1 MPWKVSTTMS
11 LKKDFIDKVRKRNQS
26 FTSVC
31 QEFGISRTLG
41 YEILKQFEL
50 EGIKGLEPKSKA
62 PHFSPQKTSSIIE
75 DKIIEVRLKNP
86 TWGARKIRA
95 YLLKQQVME
104 LPSPSTICAILKR
117 NGYISEEESLKRQA
131 LSRFERET
139 PNELWQM
146 DFKGHFQMGIKKSC
160 YPLTIL
166 DDHSRFSLCLH
177 ACENEAAFAV
187 KKQLISVF
195 EQYGMP
201 LQINVDN
208 GRPWGNSCLV
218 KYTQISVWLM
228 QLDILVTHSRPR
240 HPQTNGKNE
249 RFHRTLKEDLLNRN
263 RIENFS
269 HAQKLF
275 DQWRHIYN
283 YERPHQALDMRVPA
297 DRYKPSARIMPS
309 KLPITEYEQSAI
321 VRKTTDTGHIS
332 YKNKDYL
339 AGKAFTGHY
348 IEVRPNELRGLL
360 ELYFGKHKIYT
371 YELK

>member
-1 MPWKVSTTMS
+1 MPWKVRTTMS
-11 LKKDFIDKVRKRNQS
+11 LKIDFINKVKTRNQS
-26 FTSVC
+26 FSSIC
-31 QEFGISRTLG
+31 EEFGISRTLG
-41 YEILKQFEL
+41 YEILKKFEL
-50 EGIKGLEPKSKA
+50 EGIKGLEPKSKV
-62 PHFSPQKTSSIIE
+62 PHFSPQKTSAIIE
-75 DKIIEVRLKNP
+75 DKIIEVRQKNP

-95 YLLKQQVME
+95 YLLKQQVVE

-117 NGYISEEESLKRQA
+117 SGCVSEEESLKRQA
-131 LSRFERET
+131 LSRFERQT

-146 DFKGHFQMGIKKSC
+146 DFKGHFQLGIKKSC

-249 RFHRTLKEDLLNRN
+249 RFHRTLKEDILNRN

-275 DQWRHIYN
+275 DQWRYIYN

-309 KLPITEYEQSAI
+309 KLPVIEYEQSAI
-321 VRKTTDTGHIS
+321 VRKINDTGHIS
-332 YKNKDYL
+332 YKNKNYL

-348 IEVRPNELRGLL
+348 IEIRLNELQGLL
-360 ELYFGKHKIYT
+360 ELYFGRHKIYT
-371 YELK
+371 HELK